1 MVPCQPPVVE
11 LRMHLMQCVLTAQQE
26 KQEGARAWKDC
37 LGTQGSSSGA
47 RAPEAWCGARSS
59 RQRGVGP
66 WAGRG
71 PRTAQALSPPLPLS
85 CWALVCCMGSLIIL
99 YFCFFIFNTLLSLCA
114 SGKMVKKVCPC
125 NQLCSNYP
133 FFLLLM
139 VPDCEAC
146 RPELFAPCSL
156 STPGPQPCTLFW
168 CRLQHTQW
176 LPLALLPDSKSPHSP
191 CFR

>member
-1 MVPCQPPVVE
+1 
-11 LRMHLMQCVLTAQQE
+11 MHLMQCVLTAQQE
-26 KQEGARAWKDC
+26 KQEGARAWRDC
-37 LGTQGSSSGA
+37 LGIRGSSSEA
-47 RAPEAWCGARSS
+47 RGPEAWCGARSS

-71 PRTAQALSPPLPLS
+71 PRAAQALSPP
-85 CWALVCCMGSLIIL
+85 SLL
-99 YFCFFIFNTLLSLCA
+99 LGPGVLFGESNYFYFCFLIFNTLLSLCA

-133 FFLLLM
+133 FFPLLL
-139 VPDCEAC
+139 VPDCEAR
-146 RPELFAPCSL
+146 RPELFAPRSL

-191 CFR
+191 CSR